1 MSFMSVEFIDTNVLV
16 YAHCREPKAKFSA
29 AVELID
35 SLGEQRTG
43 ALSSQ
48 VLAEFYSIMTGKLRM
63 TSLEA
68 EAAITDL
75 SSWTLH
81 RPSHADIL
89 NAIQL
94 QRRYKL
100 SWWDAMIVNSALET
114 GAKVL
119 WTEDLNHGQEF
130 GSLVVRNPFA

>member
-1 MSFMSVEFIDTNVLV
+1 MGIEFIDTNVLV
-16 YAHCREPKAKFSA
+16 YAHSGEVDPRRDRAID
-29 AVELID
+29 LIS
-35 SLGEQRTG
+35 SLAEQREG
-43 ALSSQ
+43 ALSTQ
-48 VLAEFYSIMTGKLRM
+48 VLIEFYAAMTGKLRN
-63 TSLEA
+63 TSETA
-68 EAAITDL
+68 RAAIANL
-75 SSWTLH
+75 SPWTLH

-119 WTEDLNHGQEF
+119 WTEDLNDGQEF